1 MVKRGSGLSPQ
12 KDVRRSSRER
22 SMVYRSL
29 AENDLA
35 EHHLR
40 GSFMKSIIRSAT
52 EQLHKELINA
62 PVAGYTRSGRRI
74 GGGAHYE
81 ESNTSDDE
89 EYEKRRRRRRF
100 AKERFN
106 DENVDIRSPSPK
118 RSSRKRNADEIEANN
133 EVVINPFLNF
143 AIQ

>member
-52 EQLHKELINA
+52 EQLHKVGVLLFPLLLLFLHSA
-62 PVAGYTRSGRRI
+62 
-74 GGGAHYE
+74 
-81 ESNTSDDE
+81 
-89 EYEKRRRRRRF
+89 
-100 AKERFN
+100 
-106 DENVDIRSPSPK
+106 
-118 RSSRKRNADEIEANN
+118 
-133 EVVINPFLNF
+133 FLNYGTPPGS
-143 AIQ
+143 